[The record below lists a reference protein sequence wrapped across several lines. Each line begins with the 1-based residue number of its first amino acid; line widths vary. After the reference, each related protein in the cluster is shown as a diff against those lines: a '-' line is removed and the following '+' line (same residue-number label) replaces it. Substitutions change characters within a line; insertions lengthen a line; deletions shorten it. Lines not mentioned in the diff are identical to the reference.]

1 MSEDVARMLELSAR
15 LEADLSPL
23 FARPRRP
30 ADQRA
35 LLTMAL
41 CDVAMEFWMSQRL
54 LIGAGRQTAAMAL
67 VRLHFEAVVRAI
79 WMHHGASNEWLERFV
94 APMAP
99 DQLAEPVLGP
109 SVDAMLQVIGRTAPS
124 FLAQMLGELKAASWQ
139 PMNSYVHGGIRAI
152 VQTLAGST
160 PYQLVSVVRNG
171 NGLALLTANLLVLA
185 HGDPALVGLVG
196 ALQAKHGECMPPQ
209 RAAAP

>member
-1 MSEDVARMLELSAR
+1 MSEDVARTLELSAR
-15 LEADLSPL
+15 LEADLVPL
-23 FARPRRP
+23 FARTRRP

-79 WMHHGASNEWLERFV
+79 WMHHGASREWLERFV
-94 APMAP
+94 TPMAP
-99 DQLAEPVLGP
+99 DQLAEPALGP
-109 SVDAMLQVIGRTAPS
+109 SVDSMLQTIGKTAPP
-124 FLAQMLGELKAASWQ
+124 FLGQMLGELKAASWQ

-160 PYQLVSVVRNG
+160 PYQLVSVLR
-171 NGLALLTANLLVLA
+171 
-185 HGDPALVGLVG
+185 
-196 ALQAKHGECMPPQ
+196 KWQ
-209 RAAAP
+209 RACPADRQPACACPG